1 MKSYRVNNSAR
12 ANFGFFL
19 TPTPD
24 NDPKCFPEEHQLLE
38 VASKEA
44 SERLKEYKIRP
55 RTFLSML
62 GNFDRSIISSVKS
75 KVEEFVSGASEEVK
89 QASPLFTQFMADDG
103 DSAMFAY
110 ASAVSFVCMKKYAD
124 TIEFK
129 KRMDSQ
135 GAGERT
141 GERRGEV
148 KAGSE
153 QRPKRKST
161 GNRQP
166 VLKRNRNEFVQ
177 S

>member
-24 NDPKCFPEEHQLLE
+24 NDPKSFPEEHQLLE

-44 SERLKEYKIRP
+44 SERLKENKIRP

-62 GNFDRSIISSVKS
+62 GNFDRNIISNVKS

-89 QASPLFTQFMADDG
+89 QASPLFTQFMTDDG
-103 DSAMFAY
+103 NSAMFAY

-124 TIEFK
+124 TIDFK
-129 KRMDSQ
+129 KRMESQ
-135 GAGERT
+135 GGERT
-141 GERRGEV
+141 GERRVEV
-148 KAGSE
+148 RAGAE
-153 QRPKRKST
+153 QRPKRKSS